1 MKYVK
6 LFLLVA
12 VALFAVNAVAFAE
25 SAAHRERINL
35 EFHASK
41 YFNID
46 KKIERVFVGSQE
58 IIKVAQPSDSPN
70 EFVISAQ
77 DKKGSTTLFVWTAD
91 GARYEYLVNVTDE
104 EIGQAELIE
113 EAIGLPN
120 VHVKKVD
127 KKILLTGTVKNQ
139 YERNY
144 ALQTARLYV
153 SRSSK
158 NNLSVGS
165 NVSMD
170 LATTSSKNETE
181 TTTLKP
187 TEVEDSGDIID
198 LLTMTNPIQIRLESQ
213 VIEIDS
219 DAAKDLGIEYSA
231 TGGDFSN
238 GKFNLGEDYNRNSTT
253 TTTTYYNGY
262 FDDDGVFNTRTISF
276 SDSDTSVI
284 PFNVKPL
291 KWIERRFAP
300 INASIHALV
309 SNGKAR
315 ILSRPSVTTMSAE
328 QATIQ
333 IGGQIPY
340 TIQTNDGPN
349 TEWKDYG
356 IILQMKPIVD
366 AENRIISAIHTEVSS
381 LSTTSGGDTT
391 ILTRRADTIMTL
403 TSGSTMV
410 VGGLMDSSESKNIR
424 KIPLLGDIPILG
436 EFFKYTSKTR
446 DKREL
451 IILVTPHIVEMG
463 TNTPARMSDT
473 MRDVYYE
480 GQREQND
487 LNDVDLNKLPPP
499 FEDDKDKKKKSKK
512 DKKANAKKDTAKVE
526 ISDYPPENT
535 NKETP
540 NKTNDENVEVF
551 GDNY

>member
-1 MKYVK
+1 
-6 LFLLVA
+6 
-12 VALFAVNAVAFAE
+12 
-25 SAAHRERINL
+25 
-35 EFHASK
+35 
-41 YFNID
+41 
-46 KKIERVFVGSQE
+46 
-58 IIKVAQPSDSPN
+58 
-70 EFVISAQ
+70 
-77 DKKGSTTLFVWTAD
+77 
-91 GARYEYLVNVTDE
+91 
-104 EIGQAELIE
+104 
-113 EAIGLPN
+113 
-120 VHVKKVD
+120 
-127 KKILLTGTVKNQ
+127 
-139 YERNY
+139 
-144 ALQTARLYV
+144 
-153 SRSSK
+153 
-158 NNLSVGS
+158 
-165 NVSMD
+165 
-170 LATTSSKNETE
+170 
-181 TTTLKP
+181 
-187 TEVEDSGDIID
+187 
-198 LLTMTNPIQIRLESQ
+198 
-213 VIEIDS
+213 
-219 DAAKDLGIEYSA
+219 
-231 TGGDFSN
+231 
-238 GKFNLGEDYNRNSTT
+238 
-253 TTTTYYNGY
+253 
-262 FDDDGVFNTRTISF
+262 
-276 SDSDTSVI
+276 
-284 PFNVKPL
+284 
-291 KWIERRFAP
+291 
-300 INASIHALV
+300 
-309 SNGKAR
+309 
-315 ILSRPSVTTMSAE
+315 MSAE

-333 IGGQIPY
+333 IGGEIPY
-340 TIQTNDGPN
+340 TDQTSDGPH

-463 TNTPARMSDT
+463 DTTHARMSDT
-473 MRDVYYE
+473 MRDVYHE

-499 FEDDKDKKKKSKK
+499 FEDDKDKKKKSNKDKK
-512 DKKANAKKDTAKVE
+512 DKKAKPQKDTAKVE